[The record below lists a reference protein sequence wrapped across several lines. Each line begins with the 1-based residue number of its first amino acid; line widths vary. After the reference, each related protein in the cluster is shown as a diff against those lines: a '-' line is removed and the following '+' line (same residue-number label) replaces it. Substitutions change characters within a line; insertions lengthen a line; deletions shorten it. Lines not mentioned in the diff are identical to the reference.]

1 MRSSERGN
9 GDLFCKGQDILLIKR
24 KFYLT
29 IPRGIVGAL
38 YTYF

>member
-29 IPRGIVGAL
+29 IPRGIEAFI
-38 YTYF
+38 YIF